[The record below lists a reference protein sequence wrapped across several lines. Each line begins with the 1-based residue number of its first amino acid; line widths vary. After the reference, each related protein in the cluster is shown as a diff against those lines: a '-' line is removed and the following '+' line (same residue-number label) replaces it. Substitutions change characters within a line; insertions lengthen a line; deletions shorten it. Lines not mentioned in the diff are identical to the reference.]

1 MITSKNIYLPEL
13 SEIALLRRRL
23 GITQHELAKALGV
36 TQSYIA
42 KIEKGAI
49 SPSYERV
56 REIFNY
62 LLNLEQGVMN
72 SDKGLDIPLKNI
84 HVTNLVCVHPKDKV
98 LDAVELMWRHGY
110 SQLPVKE
117 GDKYIGSISESTIL
131 MKIAKAGRAREIYLS
146 NVEEHMDE
154 AFPIVSED
162 TPIKSVLSLFEYT
175 SAILTSR
182 KGKVVGIVT
191 KADIINHLKN
201 SK

>member
-1 MITSKNIYLPEL
+1 MYLPDL

-23 GITQHELAKALGV
+23 GITQRELARALGV

-42 KIEKGAI
+42 KVEKGVI
-49 SPSYERV
+49 SPSYDRV

-62 LLNLEQGVMN
+62 LLSLEKGVMAN
-72 SDKGLDIPLKNI
+72 DKGLNIPLKEI
-84 HVTNLVCVHPKDKV
+84 HVTNLVCVGPKDKV
-98 LDAVELMWRHGY
+98 IDAVEIMWKNGY

-117 GDKYIGSISESTIL
+117 GDKFIGSISESTIL
-131 MKIAKAGRAREIYLS
+131 GKIARAGRARDIYLS

-162 TPIKSVLSLFEYT
+162 TPIKTVLPLFEYT
-175 SAILTSR
+175 PAILTSR
-182 KGKVVGIVT
+182 RGKVVGIVT

-201 SK
+201 I